1 MNLVNRE
8 LREHLL
14 FVLDAEKYIFSNPKH
29 LKGVESYNDKKVIDK
44 LKNRVGDGKL
54 LRVEDLQ
61 FLETIYEK
69 Y

>member
-1 MNLVNRE
+1 MDLVNRE
-8 LREHLL
+8 LRKHLL
-14 FVLDAEKYIFSNPKH
+14 FVLDVEKYIFKNPKH
-29 LKGVESYNDKKVIDK
+29 LKGVESYNDKKTIDK
-44 LKNRVGDGKL
+44 LKSRVGGGKL

>member
-1 MNLVNRE
+1 MDLVNRE
-8 LREHLL
+8 LRKHRL
-14 FVLDAEKYIFSNPKH
+14 FVLDAEKYIFKNPKH
-29 LKGVESYNDKKVIDK
+29 LKGVESYNDKKTIDK
-44 LKNRVGDGKL
+44 LKSRVGGGKL

>member
-1 MNLVNRE
+1 MDLVNRE
-8 LREHLL
+8 LRKHLL
-14 FVLDAEKYIFSNPKH
+14 FVLDSEKYVFNNPEH
-29 LKGVESYNDKKVIDK
+29 LRGIDSYNDKKMIDR
-44 LKNRVGDGKL
+44 LKKRVKNNKL

>member
-1 MNLVNRE
+1 MDLVQRE
-8 LREHLL
+8 LKQHLL
-14 FVLDAEKYIFSNPKH
+14 FVLDAEKYIFNNPEH
-29 LKGVESYNDKKVIDK
+29 LRGIDSYNDKKMIDR
-44 LKNRVGDGKL
+44 LKKRVKSNKL